1 MFLFIFFIF
10 DSRIWP
16 YYSRNVTRSITHYTL
31 LSFWASYITAHL
43 ENVWRD
49 SLKDCSQ
56 NRMRNREKSAL
67 QRETHK
73 HKIEKFFLDVNSDV
87 FDIMCW
93 WTHTKVCGGLDF
105 YRRPVRMVCYTFYH
119 RVWWLCSHVEFA
131 EGKGKLSEWPLVS
144 SLLAIFAK
152 SGGSLSSSG
161 LLNSLVEAL
170 AEFRFNLT
178 ACYKNVKN
186 KKRTCQG
193 RQEELI
199 LRRVLLESYREARY
213 KEGNIR
219 PRSASV

>member
-31 LSFWASYITAHL
+31 LSFWASYITARL

-49 SLKDCSQ
+49 SLKDCLQ

-152 SGGSLSSSG
+152 SGGSLSSFWSTKFTRWSARRVPISPYG
-161 LLNSLVEAL
+161 LLQ
-170 AEFRFNLT
+170 
-178 ACYKNVKN
+178 K
-186 KKRTCQG
+186 CQEQKEDLS
-193 RQEELI
+193 RSP
-199 LRRVLLESYREARY
+199 RR
-213 KEGNIR
+213 ID
-219 PRSASV
+219 P

>member
-1 MFLFIFFIF
+1 MTVRGRSRKSVHQFVQLCWVMFLLIFFFIF

-16 YYSRNVTRSITHYTL
+16 YYSRNVTRSISHYTL
-31 LSFWASYITAHL
+31 LSFWTSYITAHL

-131 EGKGKLSEWPLVS
+131 EGKGKLSEWALVS

-152 SGGSLSSSG
+152 SGGSLSSFRSTKFTRWSARRVPISPYG
-161 LLNSLVEAL
+161 LLQ
-170 AEFRFNLT
+170 
-178 ACYKNVKN
+178 K
-186 KKRTCQG
+186 CQEQKEDLS
-193 RQEELI
+193 RSP
-199 LRRVLLESYREARY
+199 RR
-213 KEGNIR
+213 ID
-219 PRSASV
+219 P